1 MGVHLFFSPQIEG
14 KHPQKVSKMPRAMN
28 TKNIKKVLDAIK
40 DYKKTYT
47 EILNETGISSSSLDR
62 YLPLLLNIGVIKKI
76 ENKYVYSEY
85 YRKLS
90 PKDYDL
96 AFKHSKKLFDTEVF
110 NNKKLID
117 LHPYII
123 LDYIIF
129 QQTKNNS
136 LIPLSSIYSHLLNGY
151 SSELRDAIIGY
162 KRLIEEI
169 GLQNLSQPPYLSD
182 CLHLPNQ
189 SEIPIESVVGVEY
202 LGENASEDLVQTE
215 NDYWI
220 PSEEERN
227 KITPHKLPM
236 RSENT
241 NQKET
246 FKLPEKI
253 QKTTINKLLSLRRTI
268 VNDLIAI
275 IFRLEHGVPLDGV
288 CKYCPKQYLKIEE

>member
-1 MGVHLFFSPQIEG
+1 MPQIEG
-14 KHPQKVSKMPRAMN
+14 IHPQNVRKMPRGI
-28 TKNIKKVLDAIK
+28 NIPNMKKVLNAIREIP
-40 DYKKTYT
+40 KTYT
-47 EILNETGISSSSLDR
+47 EIKKETGIASSSLDR
-62 YLPLLLNIGVIKKI
+62 YLSDLSDLDLIHKI
-76 ENKYVYSEY
+76 ENKYVYTDY

-90 PKDYDL
+90 PQDYNL

-117 LHPYII
+117 LHPYEI

-136 LIPLSSIYSHLLNGY
+136 LISLSSICSHLLNGY
-151 SSELRDAIIGY
+151 SSELRDAILGY

-189 SEIPIESVVGVEY
+189 SEISIESVVGVEC

-227 KITPHKLPM
+227 KITPHKLPV
-236 RSENT
+236 RFENT

-253 QKTTINKLLSLRRTI
+253 QKTTIIKLLSLRRTI

-288 CKYCPKQYLKIEE
+288 CKYCPKQYIEIVE